1 VPPLDAFGDV
11 KQDRLNGQFGS
22 LLDQIYLKVVHSLL
36 CHPLQLL
43 GSFSTN
49 VLVPLWVLA
58 VFLYKYS
65 LSSGSIFYI
74 SFHSHMGKVHFDQFF
89 YLSVHFGSLVLV
101 FLLLFEVVFRFLF
114 LLLLFR
120 KSSL

>member
-1 VPPLDAFGDV
+1 SSDV
-11 KQDRLNGQFGS
+11 CSSD
-22 LLDQIYLKVVHSLL
+22 
-36 CHPLQLL
+36 L

-49 VLVPLWVLA
+49 VLVPLWALA

-74 SFHSHMGKVHFDQFF
+74 SCHSHMGKVHFDQFF

-101 FLLLFEVVFRFLF
+101 FLLLFESVFRFLF
-114 LLLLFR
+114 LLLLFFQTLPIG
-120 KSSL
+120 KSHLQYYQ